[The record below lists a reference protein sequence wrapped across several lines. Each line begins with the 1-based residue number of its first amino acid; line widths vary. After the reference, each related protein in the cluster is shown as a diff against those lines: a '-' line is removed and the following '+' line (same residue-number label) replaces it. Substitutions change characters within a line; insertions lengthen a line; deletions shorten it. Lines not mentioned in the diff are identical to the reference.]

1 MGQTLNSIRKKHGL
15 KPVTHRVRGF
25 EVVNRME
32 TPVKLPKRGS
42 IHSAGYDIYA
52 YDDYEIEPKQS
63 VLIKTGVKAYMPK
76 DEYLDLRVRSS
87 LGIKRQLML
96 ATGASVIDAD
106 YYNNPDNE
114 GEIMV
119 VLYNYG
125 GETQTIEAGERIVQ
139 GIFTKYFL
147 ADNDDT
153 TDERTGGT
161 GSTNR
166 VNK

>member
-1 MGQTLNSIRKKHGL
+1 MGQTLNAKRKIRGF
-15 KPVTHRVRGF
+15 KPIAKRVRGF
-25 EVVNRME
+25 EYVSRLGTIVRKP
-32 TPVKLPKRGS
+32 TRGS
-42 IHSAGYDIYA
+42 IHSAGYDIYT
-52 YDDYEIEPKQS
+52 YDDYEIKPKQS
-63 VLIKTGVKAYMPK
+63 VLIKTGIKAYMPP

-125 GETQTIEAGERIVQ
+125 DETQYIEAGERIVQ

-147 ADNDDT
+147 IDNDDT
-153 TDERTGGT
+153 VDQRTGGT
-161 GSTNR
+161 GSTN
-166 VNK
+166 K

>member
-1 MGQTLNSIRKKHGL
+1 MSQTLNAIRKHHGF
-15 KPVTHRVRGF
+15 KPIVKRVRGF
-25 EVVNRME
+25 EVVSRME
-32 TPVKLPKRGS
+32 TPVKLPTRGS

-52 YDDYEIEPKQS
+52 YDNYEIEPKQS
-63 VLIKTGVKAYMPK
+63 VLIRTGVKAYMPS

-119 VLYNYG
+119 ILYNYG
-125 GETQTIEAGERIVQ
+125 DTTQTIKAGEHIVQ
-139 GIFTKYFL
+139 GIFTRYFL
-147 ADNDDT
+147 ADNDCT
-153 TDERTGGT
+153 TAVRTGGT
-161 GSTNR
+161 GSTN
-166 VNK
+166 K

>member
-1 MGQTLNSIRKKHGL
+1 MITVRL
-15 KPVTHRVRGF
+15 KTQEEPAKRVRGF
-25 EVVNRME
+25 EYVSRMG
-32 TPVKLPKRGS
+32 TIVRKPTRGS
-42 IHSAGYDIYA
+42 IHSAGYDFYV
-52 YDDYEIEPKQS
+52 YDDYTIEPKQS
-63 VLIKTGVKAYMPK
+63 VLIKTGVKAYMPP

-96 ATGASVIDAD
+96 ATGASVIDSD

-125 GETQTIEAGERIVQ
+125 DEPQTIEAGERIVQ

-147 ADNDDT
+147 TDYDNT
-153 TDERTGGT
+153 TDQRTGGT
-161 GSTNR
+161 GSTN
-166 VNK
+166 K

>member
-1 MGQTLNSIRKKHGL
+1 MSQTLNAIRKHHGL
-15 KPVTHRVRGF
+15 KPIVKRVRGF
-25 EVVNRME
+25 EVVSRME
-32 TPVKLPKRGS
+32 TPVKLPTRGS

-52 YDDYEIEPKQS
+52 YDNYEIEPKQS
-63 VLIKTGVKAYMPK
+63 VLIRTGVKAYMSS

-125 GETQTIEAGERIVQ
+125 DTTQTIKAGEHIVQ
-139 GIFTKYFL
+139 GIFTRYFL
-147 ADNDDT
+147 ADNDCT
-153 TDERTGGT
+153 TAVRTGGT
-161 GSTNR
+161 GSTN
-166 VNK
+166 K

>member
-1 MGQTLNSIRKKHGL
+1 MIRIRHIIREEKDTKQTKER
-15 KPVTHRVRGF
+15 TRGF
-25 EVVNRME
+25 EFVSRMG
-32 TPVKLPKRGS
+32 TIVKKPTRGS
-42 IHSAGYDIYA
+42 IHSAGYDFYT
-52 YDDYEIEPKQS
+52 YDDYTIEPKQS
-63 VLIKTGVKAYMPK
+63 VLIPLGVKAYMQP

-106 YYNNPDNE
+106 YYNNEENE

-125 GETQTIEAGERIVQ
+125 DETQTIAAGERIVQ

-147 ADNDDT
+147 IDNDDT
-153 TDERTGGT
+153 TKERTGGT
-161 GSTNR
+161 GSTN
-166 VNK
+166 K

>member
-1 MGQTLNSIRKKHGL
+1 MSQDTLNTIRKQHGL
-15 KPVTHRVRGF
+15 KPIAKRVRGF
-25 EVVNRME
+25 EYVSRLGTIVRKP
-32 TPVKLPKRGS
+32 TRGS
-42 IHSAGYDIYA
+42 IHSAGYDFYA
-52 YDDYEIEPKQS
+52 YDDYTIEPKQS
-63 VLIKTGVKAYMPK
+63 VLIRTGVKAYMPP

-106 YYNNPDNE
+106 YYNNEENE

-125 GETQTIEAGERIVQ
+125 DETQTIAAGERIVQ

-147 ADNDDT
+147 IDNDDT
-153 TDERTGGT
+153 TDQRTGGT
-161 GSTNR
+161 GSTN
-166 VNK
+166 K

>member
-1 MGQTLNSIRKKHGL
+1 MITVRL
-15 KPVTHRVRGF
+15 KTQEEPAKRVRGF
-25 EVVNRME
+25 EYVSRMG
-32 TPVKLPKRGS
+32 TIVRKPTRGS
-42 IHSAGYDIYA
+42 IHSAGYDFYA
-52 YDDYEIEPKQS
+52 YDDYTIEPKQS
-63 VLIKTGVKAYMPK
+63 VLIKTGVKAYMPP

>member
-1 MGQTLNSIRKKHGL
+1 MGQTLNTKRKIRGFKSMEK
-15 KPVTHRVRGF
+15 RIRGF
-25 EVVNRME
+25 EVVSRME
-32 TPVKLPKRGS
+32 TPVKLPTRGS
-42 IHSAGYDIYA
+42 IHSAGYDIYT
-52 YDDYEIEPKQS
+52 YDTYEIEPKQS
-63 VLIKTGVKAYMPK
+63 VLIRTGIKAYMLP

-125 GETQTIEAGERIVQ
+125 DTTQTIEAGEHIVQ
-139 GIFTKYFL
+139 GIFSNYWL
-147 ADNDDT
+147 VDNDCT
-153 TDERTGGT
+153 TAVRTGGT
-161 GSTNR
+161 GSTN
-166 VNK
+166 K

>member
-1 MGQTLNSIRKKHGL
+1 MSQTLNAIRKHHGL
-15 KPVTHRVRGF
+15 KPIVKRVRGF
-25 EVVNRME
+25 EVVSRME
-32 TPVKLPKRGS
+32 TPVKLPTRGS

-52 YDDYEIEPKQS
+52 YDNYEIKPKQS
-63 VLIKTGVKAYMPK
+63 VLIRTGVKAYMPS

-96 ATGASVIDAD
+96 ATGASIIDAD

-125 GETQTIEAGERIVQ
+125 DTTQTIKAGEHIVQ
-139 GIFTKYFL
+139 GIFTRYFL
-147 ADNDDT
+147 ADNDCT
-153 TDERTGGT
+153 TAVRTGGT
-161 GSTNR
+161 GSTN
-166 VNK
+166 K

>member
-1 MGQTLNSIRKKHGL
+1 MIQTLNAIRKHHGL
-15 KPVTHRVRGF
+15 KPIVKRVRGF
-25 EVVNRME
+25 EVVSRME
-32 TPVKLPKRGS
+32 TPVKLPTRGS

-52 YDDYEIEPKQS
+52 YDNYEIEPKQS
-63 VLIKTGVKAYMPK
+63 VLIRTGVKAYMPS

-125 GETQTIEAGERIVQ
+125 DTTQTIKAGEHIVQ
-139 GIFTKYFL
+139 GIFTRYFL
-147 ADNDDT
+147 ADNDCT
-153 TDERTGGT
+153 TAVRTGGT
-161 GSTNR
+161 GSTN
-166 VNK
+166 K

>member
-1 MGQTLNSIRKKHGL
+1 MITVRL
-15 KPVTHRVRGF
+15 KTQEEPAKRVRGF
-25 EVVNRME
+25 EYVSRMG
-32 TPVKLPKRGS
+32 TIVRKPTRGS
-42 IHSAGYDIYA
+42 IHSAGYDFYA
-52 YDDYEIEPKQS
+52 YDDYTIEPQQS
-63 VLIKTGVKAYMPK
+63 VLIKTGVKAYMPP

-96 ATGASVIDAD
+96 ATGASVIDSD

-125 GETQTIEAGERIVQ
+125 DTTQTIEAGERIVQ

-147 ADNDDT
+147 IDDDDT
-153 TDERTGGT
+153 ADQRTGGT
-161 GSTNR
+161 GSTN
-166 VNK
+166 K

>member
-1 MGQTLNSIRKKHGL
+1 MGQILNSIRGKHGL
-15 KPVTHRVRGF
+15 KPIKPRVRGF
-25 EVVNRME
+25 EVVSRME

-63 VLIKTGVKAYMPK
+63 VLIKTGIKAYMPP

-96 ATGASVIDAD
+96 ATGASVIDSD

-125 GETQTIEAGERIVQ
+125 DEPQTIEAGERIVQ

-147 ADNDDT
+147 TDYDNT
-153 TDERTGGT
+153 TDQRTGGT
-161 GSTNR
+161 GSTN
-166 VNK
+166 K

>member
-1 MGQTLNSIRKKHGL
+1 MITKTLNTIRRKHGL
-15 KPVTHRVRGF
+15 KPIAKRVRGF
-25 EVVNRME
+25 EPVSSLE
-32 TPVKLPKRGS
+32 TTVKLPTRGS
-42 IHSAGYDIYA
+42 INSAGYDIYT
-52 YDDYEIEPKQS
+52 YDDYTIEPKQS
-63 VLIKTGVKAYMPK
+63 VLIRTGIKAYMPP

-106 YYNNPDNE
+106 YYNNADNE

-125 GETQTIEAGERIVQ
+125 DETQTISAGERIVQ

-147 ADNDDT
+147 VDNDAT
-153 TDERTGGT
+153 VDERTGGT
-161 GSTNR
+161 GSTN
-166 VNK
+166 K

>member
-1 MGQTLNSIRKKHGL
+1 MSKTLNAIRKQHGL
-15 KPVTHRVRGF
+15 KPIVKRVRGF
-25 EVVNRME
+25 EVVSRME
-32 TPVKLPKRGS
+32 TPVKLPTRGS
-42 IHSAGYDIYA
+42 IHSAGYDIYT
-52 YDDYEIEPKQS
+52 YDTYEIKPKQS
-63 VLIKTGVKAYMPK
+63 VLIRTGIKAYMLP

-125 GETQTIEAGERIVQ
+125 DTTQTIEAGEHIVQ
-139 GIFTKYFL
+139 GIFSNYWL
-147 ADNDDT
+147 GDNDCT
-153 TDERTGGT
+153 TAVRTGGT
-161 GSTNR
+161 GSTN
-166 VNK
+166 K

>member
-1 MGQTLNSIRKKHGL
+1 MSQTLNAIRKQHGL
-15 KPVTHRVRGF
+15 KPIVKRVRGF
-25 EVVNRME
+25 EVVSRME
-32 TPVKLPKRGS
+32 TPVKLPTRGS

-52 YDDYEIEPKQS
+52 YDTYEIKPKQS
-63 VLIKTGVKAYMPK
+63 VLIRTGVKAYMPP

-125 GETQTIEAGERIVQ
+125 DTTQTIEAGEHIVQ
-139 GIFTKYFL
+139 GIFTRYFL

-153 TDERTGGT
+153 TAVRTGGT
-161 GSTNR
+161 GSTN
-166 VNK
+166 K

>member
-1 MGQTLNSIRKKHGL
+1 MSKDILNIKRKIRGF
-15 KPVTHRVRGF
+15 KPIAKRVRGF
-25 EVVNRME
+25 ETVSRME
-32 TPVKLPKRGS
+32 TPVKLPTRGS

-52 YDDYEIEPKQS
+52 YDNYEIEPKQS
-63 VLIKTGVKAYMPK
+63 VLIRTGIKAYMPS

-96 ATGASVIDAD
+96 ATGASVIDSD
-106 YYNNPDNE
+106 YYNNEENE

-125 GETQTIEAGERIVQ
+125 DETQTIASGERIVQ

-147 ADNDDT
+147 IDNDNA
-153 TDERTGGT
+153 TDQRTGGT
-161 GSTNR
+161 GSTN
-166 VNK
+166 K

>member
-1 MGQTLNSIRKKHGL
+1 MSQTLNAIRKHHGF
-15 KPVTHRVRGF
+15 KPIVKRVRGF
-25 EVVNRME
+25 EVVSRME
-32 TPVKLPKRGS
+32 TTVKLPTRGS

-52 YDDYEIEPKQS
+52 YDNYEIEPKQS
-63 VLIKTGVKAYMPK
+63 VLIRTGVKAYMPS

-125 GETQTIEAGERIVQ
+125 DTTQTIKAGEHIVQ
-139 GIFTKYFL
+139 GIFTRYFL
-147 ADNDDT
+147 ADNDCT
-153 TDERTGGT
+153 TAVRTGGT
-161 GSTNR
+161 GSTN
-166 VNK
+166 K

>member
-1 MGQTLNSIRKKHGL
+1 MSQDTLNTIRKIHGF
-15 KPVTHRVRGF
+15 KPIVKRVRGF
-25 EVVNRME
+25 ELVSRLE
-32 TPVKLPKRGS
+32 TPVKLPTRGT

-52 YDDYEIEPKQS
+52 YDNYEIEPKQS
-63 VLIKTGVKAYMPK
+63 VLIRTGVKAYMPP

-96 ATGASVIDAD
+96 ATGASVIDSD
-106 YYNNPDNE
+106 YYNNEENE

-125 GETQTIEAGERIVQ
+125 DETQTIAAGERIVQ

-147 ADNDDT
+147 IDNDNT
-153 TDERTGGT
+153 TDQRTGGT
-161 GSTNR
+161 GSTN
-166 VNK
+166 K

>member
-1 MGQTLNSIRKKHGL
+1 MITVRL
-15 KPVTHRVRGF
+15 KTQEEPTKRVRGF
-25 EVVNRME
+25 ELVSRLE
-32 TPVKLPKRGS
+32 TPVKLPTRGT

-52 YDDYEIEPKQS
+52 YDNYEIEPKQS
-63 VLIKTGVKAYMPK
+63 VLIRTGVKAYMPD

-96 ATGASVIDAD
+96 ATGASVIDSD
-106 YYNNPDNE
+106 YYNNEENE

-125 GETQTIEAGERIVQ
+125 DETQTIAAGERIVQ

-147 ADNDDT
+147 IDNDGT
-153 TDERTGGT
+153 TKERTGGT
-161 GSTNR
+161 GSTN
-166 VNK
+166 K

>member
-1 MGQTLNSIRKKHGL
+1 MITVRLNTIREEHGF
-15 KPVTHRVRGF
+15 KPIVKRVRGF
-25 EVVNRME
+25 EVVSRME
-32 TPVKLPKRGS
+32 TPVKLPTRGS

-52 YDDYEIEPKQS
+52 YDNYEIEPKQS
-63 VLIKTGVKAYMPK
+63 VLIRTGIKAYMPP

-106 YYNNPDNE
+106 YYNNEENE

-125 GETQTIEAGERIVQ
+125 DETQTIAAGERIVQ

-147 ADNDDT
+147 IDNDGT
-153 TDERTGGT
+153 TKERTGGT
-161 GSTNR
+161 GSTN
-166 VNK
+166 K

>member
-1 MGQTLNSIRKKHGL
+1 MITVRLNTIREEHGF
-15 KPVTHRVRGF
+15 KPIVKRVRGF
-25 EVVNRME
+25 ELVSRLE
-32 TPVKLPKRGS
+32 TPVKLPTRGT

-52 YDDYEIEPKQS
+52 YDNYEIEPKQS
-63 VLIKTGVKAYMPK
+63 VLIRTGIKAYMPP

-106 YYNNPDNE
+106 YYNNEENE

-125 GETQTIEAGERIVQ
+125 DETQTIAAGERIVQ

-147 ADNDDT
+147 IDNDDT
-153 TDERTGGT
+153 TDQRTGGT
-161 GSTNR
+161 GSTN
-166 VNK
+166 K

>member
-1 MGQTLNSIRKKHGL
+1 MSQTLNAIRKHHGL
-15 KPVTHRVRGF
+15 KPIVKRVRGF
-25 EVVNRME
+25 EVVSRME
-32 TPVKLPKRGS
+32 TPVQLPTRGS
-42 IHSAGYDIYA
+42 VHSAGYDIYA
-52 YDDYEIEPKQS
+52 YDNYEIEPKQS
-63 VLIKTGVKAYMPK
+63 VLIRTGVKAYMPS

-125 GETQTIEAGERIVQ
+125 DTTQTIEAGEHIVQ
-139 GIFTKYFL
+139 GIFTIYYL
-147 ADNDDT
+147 ADNDCT
-153 TDERTGGT
+153 TAVRTGGT
-161 GSTNR
+161 GSTN
-166 VNK
+166 K